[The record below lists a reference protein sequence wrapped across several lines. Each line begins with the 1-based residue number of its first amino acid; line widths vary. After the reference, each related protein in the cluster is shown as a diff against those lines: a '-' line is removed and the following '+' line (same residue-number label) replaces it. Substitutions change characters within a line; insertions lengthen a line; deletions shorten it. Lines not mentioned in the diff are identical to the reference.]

1 MNYLLSILTN
11 LDRSLKVEGFI
22 FLLLAIIGMLFEM
35 LGIGLFIPII
45 LTVLEPDFLK
55 DYPQIERFLFYDLG
69 IANNQLLLMA
79 VLSLIIF
86 YCLKTIFM
94 TFLAFRSGKFIF
106 SIRKRVSEILYRSYL
121 FSSYTFLLRKN
132 SSDIIRNISSEIGY
146 FTSGLRALIIIFVE
160 GLLLVGIILIL
171 ILIEP
176 LGISVI
182 APFLFLTF
190 FLIRF
195 STKERLLSYGNSR
208 QLFDGKRILHLQHT
222 VGSIKD
228 IKMSSKEDEFLKKFE
243 QFNSPGI
250 NAEKKQFI
258 IAQLPKLFLE
268 TVIVFCIGFLV
279 LFLLLALDRSPESV
293 SLTLGILAIAI
304 FRMLPSVNRILGSAQ
319 QLRYTFPSFKT
330 LSQELNN
337 SVKTHYKYDSAN
349 ASNLTF
355 EEEISIKDLSY
366 RYTDNEENV
375 LENINLDIQKNS
387 LIGIIGESGTGKT
400 TFVNLLLGLLSPS
413 RGSIHVDQKN
423 ITDSLKNWQKKIG
436 YVQQQTFILD
446 ASLKVNI
453 TMEFSEKDFD
463 IERFNFAIEGSQLG
477 SFFSSL
483 PDGLETNLGE
493 GGSKLSGG
501 QQQRIG
507 IARALYKNAS
517 VLVLDES
524 TSNLD
529 AETEKRFMDAVLNMK
544 GKRTIILIT
553 HRPTILG
560 SCDHIYKISNKSIT
574 SIDNKY

>member
-11 LDRSLKVEGFI
+11 LDGSLKVEGFI

-190 FLIRF
+190 FLIRIF
-195 STKERLLSYGNSR
+195 TKERLLSYGNSR

-250 NAEKKQFI
+250 NAEKK
-258 IAQLPKLFLE
+258 
-268 TVIVFCIGFLV
+268 
-279 LFLLLALDRSPESV
+279 
-293 SLTLGILAIAI
+293 
-304 FRMLPSVNRILGSAQ
+304 
-319 QLRYTFPSFKT
+319 
-330 LSQELNN
+330 
-337 SVKTHYKYDSAN
+337 
-349 ASNLTF
+349 
-355 EEEISIKDLSY
+355 
-366 RYTDNEENV
+366 
-375 LENINLDIQKNS
+375 
-387 LIGIIGESGTGKT
+387 
-400 TFVNLLLGLLSPS
+400 
-413 RGSIHVDQKN
+413 
-423 ITDSLKNWQKKIG
+423 
-436 YVQQQTFILD
+436 
-446 ASLKVNI
+446 
-453 TMEFSEKDFD
+453 
-463 IERFNFAIEGSQLG
+463 
-477 SFFSSL
+477 
-483 PDGLETNLGE
+483 
-493 GGSKLSGG
+493 
-501 QQQRIG
+501 
-507 IARALYKNAS
+507 
-517 VLVLDES
+517 
-524 TSNLD
+524 
-529 AETEKRFMDAVLNMK
+529 
-544 GKRTIILIT
+544 
-553 HRPTILG
+553 
-560 SCDHIYKISNKSIT
+560 
-574 SIDNKY
+574 